1 MLPHDPYDLGILAV
15 VTLQSHMPVLAG
27 FWGKTCVLT
36 MLDLDQDRD
45 ASPSEKRASKED
57 KAEKAEDDQAAAAMS
72 QLQRDIQQQ
81 LEDEQQKRMDKQREL
96 ELLGD
101 LWKWALVAL
110 LALRHLGLLDLE
122 GLTRGEFSCKGNPCF
137 KRPTQIPC
145 DPLLKLIL
153 ACSISC
159 LEPLRLQLERELEA
173 HVAEEQKSL
182 DEQEQAKL
190 EEEEEERKQKESGPA
205 AVFQTLLVFS
215 S

>member
-45 ASPSEKRASKED
+45 ASPSEKRASKE
-57 KAEKAEDDQAAAAMS
+57 AEKAEDDQAAAAMS

-101 LWKWALVAL
+101 LCEM
-110 LALRHLGLLDLE
+110 G
-122 GLTRGEFSCKGNPCF
+122 SCG
-137 KRPTQIPC
+137 
-145 DPLLKLIL
+145 
-153 ACSISC
+153 S
-159 LEPLRLQLERELEA
+159 
-173 HVAEEQKSL
+173 
-182 DEQEQAKL
+182 
-190 EEEEEERKQKESGPA
+190 
-205 AVFQTLLVFS
+205 
-215 S
+215 